1 MKQAQPPQFH
11 HSDNTTCFHRKAS
24 LVPTDTQNDPGGVL
38 IVSLLVAPLL
48 MFVAVWAEQQRG
60 ATTGGWVAALPV
72 SLPISVV
79 TVAVDGGPRMAD
91 RLVWSVSGHVA
102 AQVLFAAAFTA
113 VLHRAG
119 FFRGFLAGAAVYGGL
134 SVVLPELPV
143 HAAAALAV
151 PVLFFAPRWVPA
163 HGSPGGSSRH
173 PAVTALTCL
182 GASLV
187 VAAGVFGCRAAGP
200 AAGGALAA
208 FPTVSALLALNIA
221 RRAGNSAGAN
231 ALGGLVRSLPCYLAF
246 SLCTALTLPA
256 IGTPAIPLALVACL
270 AIGRLTWRS
279 LPAPASAPSAASS

>member
-1 MKQAQPPQFH
+1 M
-11 HSDNTTCFHRKAS
+11 
-24 LVPTDTQNDPGGVL
+24 
-38 IVSLLVAPLL
+38 
-48 MFVAVWAEQQRG
+48 
-60 ATTGGWVAALPV
+60 
-72 SLPISVV
+72 
-79 TVAVDGGPRMAD
+79 
-91 RLVWSVSGHVA
+91 
-102 AQVLFAAAFTA
+102 
-113 VLHRAG
+113 
-119 FFRGFLAGAAVYGGL
+119 
-134 SVVLPELPV
+134 VLPELPV

-163 HGSPGGSSRH
+163 HGSPGGSSRD

-182 GASLV
+182 AASLV
-187 VAAGVFGCRAAGP
+187 VAAGVLGSRAAGP

-246 SLCTALTLPA
+246 CLCAALTLPA

-279 LPAPASAPSAASS
+279 LPAPASAPSAARS